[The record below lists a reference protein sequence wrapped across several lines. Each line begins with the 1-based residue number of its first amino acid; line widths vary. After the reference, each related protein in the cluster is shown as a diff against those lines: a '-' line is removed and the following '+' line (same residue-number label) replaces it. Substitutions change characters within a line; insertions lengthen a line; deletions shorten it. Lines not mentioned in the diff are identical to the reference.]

1 MRTVCHHLLVYV
13 CGALLVAPFGW
24 CCILPAALQAAQAK
38 SAEEAP
44 RCPHCPAPEAPAD
57 ENEAPAPAE
66 PMQCPCVERQ
76 APAPTAADEY
86 HPDLFTLS
94 APVVLDLPA
103 LQADDRP
110 PTFGQFDPSQTRHV
124 LHCVW
129 LC

>member
-13 CGALLVAPFGW
+13 CGALLAVPFGW
-24 CCILPAALQAAQAK
+24 CCILPAALQAAQVE

-44 RCPHCPAPEAPAD
+44 RCPHCPAPEAPSD
-57 ENEAPAPAE
+57 ENEAPAPTE

-76 APAPTAADEY
+76 APAPTAGDDY
-86 HPDLFTLS
+86 HPDLVTFS
-94 APVVLDLPA
+94 GPVVLDLPA
-103 LQADDRP
+103 LCPHDRP
-110 PTFGQFDPSQTRHV
+110 TTCGHLDSSQTLHV